1 MEKGKVADKNP
12 QVVKL
17 EAGKTSTS
25 FFDYSSKHSL
35 LSYTTFHYS
44 TSFFGIRRNHR
55 LSGTSFIG
63 HSTPTF
69 PLSYSPLLVDNYG
82 R

>member
-17 EAGKTSTS
+17 EAAKTSTS

-44 TSFFGIRRNHR
+44 TSFSGIGRNHR
-55 LSGTSFIG
+55 L
-63 HSTPTF
+63 
-69 PLSYSPLLVDNYG
+69 
-82 R
+82 